1 MTVCSKNF
9 QNVKLRP
16 DFVQIW
22 SFYCYSEFT
31 WNQILVHSNGSK
43 MSFLAILDILNFDFS
58 KFEQLSSPK
67 CTKNSKFW
75 VSEIAKNDIFRPF
88 ECTKIWFHVK
98 LEWRFNYQILTKS
111 SLNFKFWN
119 WNIVDGL
126 VNSQNISKYMKIT
139 IHRNHISC
147 KWWLV
152 KSQLRSIHANFS
164 IHY

>member
-1 MTVCSKNF
+1 MTLFKFDHFTATLILHEIKFWCI
-9 QNVKLRP
+9 QM
-16 DFVQIW
+16 VQKCHFW
-22 SFYCYSEFT
+22 
-31 WNQILVHSNGSK
+31 QIQEV
-43 MSFLAILDILNFDFS
+43 LNFDFLEIWATF
-58 KFEQLSSPK
+58 KAQIYQ
-67 CTKNSKFW
+67 NSKFW